1 LVISPFAAARVPGE
15 KFLNKA
21 DQVMI
26 SKDPLFRITAELG
39 EIQVFGKTP
48 YGERRVIEILSGRV
62 EGPMLTGKIMPG
74 GSDWQIIRS
83 DGVADI
89 RARYAIETESGAR
102 ILVRSDGL
110 RHGPPDVMARIARGE
125 NVDSSLYYFRTIMR
139 YETSEPSLGHLNK
152 MLALAYGERTRMT
165 VKLDVHEIL

>member
-1 LVISPFAAARVPGE
+1 M
-15 KFLNKA
+15 KA
-21 DQVMI
+21 EQEMI

-39 EIQVFGKTP
+39 EVQLFGKTP
-48 YGERRVIEILSGRV
+48 YGERRVIEILGGRV
-62 EGPMLTGKIMPG
+62 EGPMLRGKILPG

-89 RARYAIETESGAR
+89 RARYAIETDSGAR

-110 RHGPPDVMARIARGE
+110 RHGPPDIIARIARGE
-125 NVDSSLYYFRTIMR
+125 SVDPSLYYFRTIMR
-139 YETSEPSLGHLNK
+139 YETSEPSLDRFNK
-152 MLALAYGERTRMT
+152 MIALAYGERTLMT